1 MIKKFKLAALTALAV
16 LVCACAPDLG
26 LDNPQTPSG
35 GGTGSTSQGGG
46 STSQGGG
53 SGSDGGFKA
62 EEGLEWLFSGG
73 DIPEFH
79 LEVSL
84 AEWNRL
90 LGEFDKNENT
100 SEYIHADVLCNKGE
114 EKIRIGDIGLRLKG
128 NTSRRRPEGNQGM
141 MHTAGQTDWH
151 HCHYQL
157 NFTKYNKDLAHE
169 LHGVK
174 KLYLKWFKDDPMY
187 VREVFC
193 FDLFRR
199 VGVWTA
205 PHSAYCRLWIKVAGD
220 PSETYLGVYNMIE
233 LIDGRYAN
241 ARAKQFAFKDG
252 FLWKCSYGA
261 SLSDT
266 SDHLIGNDGSDKAYE
281 LKTQTAEYSA
291 AKAQLQDFIKK
302 VAGKGDESFKTWIVE
317 VCDVE
322 LLLKTY
328 AVNVAVG
335 MWDDYWKNKN
345 NYYLYFNSKDL
356 YAYKIFFIPY
366 DYDNTLGTSYLD
378 MDAGRQ
384 DPLNWGDNS
393 NPLIYKLLKHEE
405 FRKIY
410 KDALLSLVDPVAGEF
425 YYTRSMARIREWH
438 SKIENYTRND
448 TGEDMEIEDRPA
460 SFGNHSEY
468 RLLEDSNNFFKIR
481 AEAIERYCR

>member
-1 MIKKFKLAALTALAV
+1 MERIKLAALTALAV
-16 LVCACAPDLG
+16 LICACSPDLG
-26 LDNPQTPSG
+26 PDNPQTPSG
-35 GGTGSTSQGGG
+35 GDGG
-46 STSQGGG
+46 STNQG
-53 SGSDGGFKA
+53 SGSSSDGGFKA
-62 EEGLEWLFSGG
+62 EEGLGWLFSGD

-90 LGEFDKNENT
+90 LGEFDKNKNT

-114 EKIRIGDIGLRLKG
+114 EKIRIGDVGLRLKG
-128 NTSRRRPEGNQGM
+128 NTSRRRPEGNEGM
-141 MHTAGQTDWH
+141 MHTAGQTGWH

-157 NFTKYNKDLAHE
+157 NFTKYNKDVAHE

-193 FDLFRR
+193 FDLFHR

-205 PHSAYCRLWIKVAGD
+205 PHSAYCRLWIKVAED

-233 LIDGRYAN
+233 LVDGRYAN

-252 FLWKCSYGA
+252 FLWKCSSGA
-261 SLSDT
+261 SLSDA
-266 SDHLIGNDGSDKAYE
+266 SDHLIGNDGSDKIYE
-281 LKTQTAEYSA
+281 LKTQTAEYAA

-302 VAGKGDESFKTWIVE
+302 GAGKGDENFKNWILE

-345 NYYLYFNSKDL
+345 NYYIYVNSKDL
-356 YAYKIFFIPY
+356 
-366 DYDNTLGTSYLD
+366 
-378 MDAGRQ
+378 
-384 DPLNWGDNS
+384 
-393 NPLIYKLLKHEE
+393 
-405 FRKIY
+405 
-410 KDALLSLVDPVAGEF
+410 
-425 YYTRSMARIREWH
+425 
-438 SKIENYTRND
+438 
-448 TGEDMEIEDRPA
+448 
-460 SFGNHSEY
+460 
-468 RLLEDSNNFFKIR
+468 
-481 AEAIERYCR
+481 